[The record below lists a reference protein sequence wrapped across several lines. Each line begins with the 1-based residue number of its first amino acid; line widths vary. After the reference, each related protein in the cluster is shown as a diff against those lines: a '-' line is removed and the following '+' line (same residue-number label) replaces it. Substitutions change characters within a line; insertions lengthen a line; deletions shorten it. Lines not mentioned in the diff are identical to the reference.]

1 MRVDATPAL
10 PDCLLDAA
18 WEFYRDTFD
27 ELRVLA
33 VNRHMLYR
41 HEFEELM
48 ADKRNDKYVV
58 QDDEGVVGLAVMTTD
73 LHAAPLISPDYFR
86 HHWPTR
92 YAENNLFFVHFVGVR
107 QGSRGRGVFI
117 KLMREMYK
125 PVEAADGLVFIDVC
139 TYNEDVHELPEMI
152 GKVLDRIAGHA
163 VSTRIDSQSF
173 WMYEFPKSPVPA
185 G

>member
-10 PDCLLDAA
+10 PDHLLDPA

-58 QDDEGVVGLAVMTTD
+58 ADDEGVVGLAVMTSD

-86 HHWPTR
+86 HHWPSR
-92 YAENNLFFVHFVGVR
+92 YAENTLFFVHFVGVR

-152 GKVLDRIAGHA
+152 GKVLNRVAGHA

-173 WMYEFPKSPVPA
+173 WMYEFPKPSVAA